1 MIDFQAGTGAV
12 IFDLDGVIAD
22 SEPLHQLGFRR
33 LFEELGLDPAPT
45 DSWHRFV
52 GTSDR
57 HVLLQLLD
65 GRDVGR
71 SVEDLLD
78 RKAAIFLELLKEKE
92 PLFPE
97 IPELV
102 PALAARYPLAV
113 ASGSLRTAIAGV
125 LELRGLRKHFRHTVS
140 VQDVA
145 HGKPAPDLF
154 LRAAELLGKSPASCV
169 VLEDSVAGVTA
180 ARAAGMRVIGITNTT
195 SRELLEAARADA
207 VVGHYHD
214 VRALLLT
221 TR

>member
-1 MIDFQAGTGAV
+1 MKDFQAGTRAV

-22 SEPLHQLGFRR
+22 SEPLHQLGFRQ
-33 LFEELGLDPAPT
+33 LFEELGLDPGPT
-45 DSWHRFV
+45 DDWHRFV

-57 HVLLQLLD
+57 SVLIRLLD
-65 GRDVGR
+65 GREVGR
-71 SVEDLLD
+71 SLDELLD
-78 RKAAIFLELLKEKE
+78 RKAALFLDLLKERE

-97 IPELV
+97 IPDLV

-125 LELRGLRKHFRHTVS
+125 LELRGLRRHFQFTVS

-154 LRAAELLGKSPASCV
+154 LRAAELLGVAPQACV

-207 VVGHYHD
+207 VVTHYHH
-214 VRALLLT
+214 VRSLLLA
-221 TR
+221 